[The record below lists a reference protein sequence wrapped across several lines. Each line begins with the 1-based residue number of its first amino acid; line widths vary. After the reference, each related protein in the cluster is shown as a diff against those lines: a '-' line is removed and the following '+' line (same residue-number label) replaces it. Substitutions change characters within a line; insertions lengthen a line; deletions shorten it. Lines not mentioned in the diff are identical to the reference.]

1 VRNSGDA
8 GSEEMAAVAV
18 VAVVAAVAAVVT
30 EGARVT
36 GSRAVVMRRMADGR
50 DV

>member
-8 GSEEMAAVAV
+8 GSEEM
-18 VAVVAAVAAVVT
+18 AVVAAVAAVVT

-36 GSRAVVMRRMADGR
+36 GSRAVVMRKMADGR